1 MAADALYQAFLVNLI
16 VEAEAQLYEEGSD
29 SSESQATSTSSHL
42 STDLSSSSSDDEPL
56 PQTSEVIL
64 ETLGQLYSEYYL
76 NSRQEINKDGQQ
88 LHLLLHDYKFN
99 RPEIFR
105 SYLLIDPGCFDDL
118 VNVLKDDPV
127 FHNNSNNPQMPID
140 EQLAIALFRLGH
152 YGNAASTL
160 KIVLWAG
167 VGFGTVPLV
176 TNHVLKTTCSERFR
190 ESALRWSSPQAKE
203 ASKAWIQDASCPAW
217 RDGWLMVDGTLV
229 PLFMHPGFFG
239 NTFFDRK
246 SNYSLNV
253 QVSPSPF
260 PYFKVFVFIRKD
272 YHCTSDH
279 INSRFADYRLWCR
292 ASRFTA

>member
-1 MAADALYQAFLVNLI
+1 MPTKSDRTMAADALYQAFLVNLI

-64 ETLGQLYSEYYL
+64 ETLGQLYSECYL
-76 NSRQEINKDGQQ
+76 NSRQEINKDGPQ

-176 TNHVLKTTCSERFR
+176 TNRVLKATCSERFR

-203 ASKAWIQDASCPAW
+203 AAKAWVQDAFCPAW
-217 RDGWLMVDGTLV
+217 RDGWLMVDGILV
-229 PLFMHPGFFG
+229 PLFMRPGFFG
-239 NTFFDRK
+239 NTFFD
-246 SNYSLNV
+246 
-253 QVSPSPF
+253 
-260 PYFKVFVFIRKD
+260 
-272 YHCTSDH
+272 
-279 INSRFADYRLWCR
+279 
-292 ASRFTA
+292 